1 MLPQRRGGTQCSGCC
16 AGPLGPGVFAPS
28 QGRYDRRPKSK
39 LPAPGLACDADP
51 PARRSLAQRRL
62 PWAVR
67 DCSLAHRV
75 TVSLPQARGCPQAGR
90 WHPSLATCPG
100 APELLLARRATRRL
114 PPPPSAIPLTTPAP
128 REGSACLQRRTA
140 HAPEGSQGPPQV
152 PGRPEGQDLCPRTCG
167 PTWHASFSLSSPQ
180 RRASPEGP
188 FLMADQDE
196 GPLLHMHVKALSGGL
211 RFATER

>member
-28 QGRYDRRPKSK
+28 QSRYDRRPKSK

-75 TVSLPQARGCPQAGR
+75 TVSLPQARGCPPQGR
-90 WHPSLATCPG
+90 EVVPLPCHVPWSPR
-100 APELLLARRATRRL
+100 APPCAEGN
-114 PPPPSAIPLTTPAP
+114 PPPGPASQRDSADNPSTPRGERMSPEAHCACSRRKPRPAP
-128 REGSACLQRRTA
+128 GSRSPR
-140 HAPEGSQGPPQV
+140 GP
-152 PGRPEGQDLCPRTCG
+152 G
-167 PTWHASFSLSSPQ
+167 PLSSHL
-180 RRASPEGP
+180 RSYLAC
-188 FLMADQDE
+188 FL
-196 GPLLHMHVKALSGGL
+196 LS
-211 RFATER
+211 